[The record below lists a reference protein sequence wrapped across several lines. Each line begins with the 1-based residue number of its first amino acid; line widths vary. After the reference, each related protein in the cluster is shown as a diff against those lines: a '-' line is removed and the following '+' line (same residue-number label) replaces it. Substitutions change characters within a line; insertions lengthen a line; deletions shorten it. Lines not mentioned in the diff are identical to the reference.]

1 MSRIRSI
8 QQGSRRILVTGGAGF
23 IGTHLCRSLL
33 TGGNSVTIVDDC
45 STGRPENV
53 RKLREEFPGA
63 RITFLE
69 GDVRDALPHLVH
81 VDFDEIHHLA
91 SVVGVRLI
99 VDQPVRAAEVN
110 FECTSRVLRFA
121 LEARSH
127 HGRSPVVLLASS
139 SEVYGRSCKLPLAED
154 EDAVFGPT
162 TSARWSYAHA
172 KALGE
177 HMALAYHQQHGLEIV
192 EARLFNTVGPG
203 QTGAYGMVMP
213 RFVAAA
219 VEGRPLDLYGDGR
232 QRRCFCD
239 VRDVIEAVVSLMR
252 NSRCHG
258 RVFNV
263 GSDCCISITELAQR
277 VISLTGSRSGT
288 RLVPYERVYGADFEE
303 PRERRPDL
311 TRLRE
316 AIGFAPRFSL
326 ERTILDIARSMRNAK
341 TPQLAVA

>member
-1 MSRIRSI
+1 MDPMRHRHSLARSHSDRFAARRRRPQRRSRSRLPAATSSRAPSFATLFLTSDPGRSAARVHGTNRVPPPTKGVRIMSRIRSI

-99 VDQPVRAAEVN
+99 VDQPVHAAEVN

-154 EDAVFGPT
+154 EGRITSSMVWRSWRLACSTPSGRDRPAPT
-162 TSARWSYAHA
+162 AW
-172 KALGE
+172 
-177 HMALAYHQQHGLEIV
+177 
-192 EARLFNTVGPG
+192 
-203 QTGAYGMVMP
+203 
-213 RFVAAA
+213 
-219 VEGRPLDLYGDGR
+219 
-232 QRRCFCD
+232 
-239 VRDVIEAVVSLMR
+239 
-252 NSRCHG
+252 
-258 RVFNV
+258 
-263 GSDCCISITELAQR
+263 
-277 VISLTGSRSGT
+277 
-288 RLVPYERVYGADFEE
+288 
-303 PRERRPDL
+303 
-311 TRLRE
+311 
-316 AIGFAPRFSL
+316 
-326 ERTILDIARSMRNAK
+326 
-341 TPQLAVA
+341 